1 VEFNYEAMQ
10 QAAQS
15 GFMNAWAAATY
26 LVQRGVPFRLAHEQI
41 GRAVQMCVEKHCEL
55 QDLSLEELRSV
66 NSNFDHDF
74 YACLKL
80 ESVLTI
86 HDVPGGTAP
95 ARVRQAIADAQ
106 QRIESIREDVHA
118 HA

>member
-1 VEFNYEAMQ
+1 
-10 QAAQS
+10 
-15 GFMNAWAAATY
+15 
-26 LVQRGVPFRLAHEQI
+26 VQRGVPFRLAHEQV
-41 GRAVQMCVEKHCEL
+41 GKAVQMCLVKQCEL
-55 QDLSLEELRSV
+55 QDLSVEELHSV
-66 NSNFDHDF
+66 NPEFGPDF

-80 ESVLTI
+80 ESVLAI

-95 ARVRQAIADAQ
+95 ARVRQAMADAR